1 MKVQIVESM
10 SGHKVVVL
18 PDIIFKNR
26 QNIDW
31 EAVERYLQK
40 YVGKMYLYD
49 LVDIKREASTPLTIR

>member
-49 LVDIKREASTPLTIR
+49 LVDIKREASIPLTIR

>member
-1 MKVQIVESM
+1 MESM

>member
-1 MKVQIVESM
+1 MESM

-49 LVDIKREASTPLTIR
+49 LVDIKREASIPLTIR